1 MKFRKPTRDIRL
13 EHGGNFVTEC
23 VRFVDSLPDEF
34 EILGPGEVAVKWP
47 EGLTRERLL
56 FLADKIKAENVN
68 AWESWPGQEAALRA
82 LAAIAPERK
91 KRRMSAWQYGCG
103 IPQLFSVDWRPES
116 AETKWRKVAGPIEID
131 D

>member
-1 MKFRKPTRDIRL
+1 MKYRKPNKECYYNEARDFL
-13 EHGGNFVTEC
+13 
-23 VRFVDSLPDEF
+23 DSLPDEF
-34 EILGPGEVAVKWP
+34 EIVPEGYVCVKWP
-47 EGLTRERLL
+47 DGLTRDRLE

-68 AWESWPGQEAALRA
+68 AWESWPAQESALRA

-91 KRRMSAWQYGCG
+91 KRRMSAWQYGCA

-116 AETKWRKVAGPIEID
+116 AETKGRKVGECEID